1 MPTKHSPHGERVAY
15 YNGEIVPECEVKLP
29 FHDRGFKYGD
39 AVFDMTRTF
48 GHRIFRLEEHI
59 HRLYDSLRYVQIDP
73 GISAAEMIAKSE
85 KVLAANLHL
94 LGPDDDYWV
103 GQRVTRGVDVFEG
116 DAQSSL
122 NGPNLIIECTPLP
135 FQARAR
141 LFRDG
146 IDVVIPSVRRVPP
159 ESLSPR
165 VKSHNYLNLV
175 IADLEAKAQMPEA
188 WAILLDTRGF
198 FAEGMGSN
206 IFVVKNGTLFTPKP
220 QYVLGGISRQTV
232 IELAQSRNLVVREQD
247 LDLYD
252 AYTADEVF
260 LTSTSL
266 CVCGVRSIQGNT
278 IGDGSGRGRVTA
290 EIMESYVEL
299 VNHDWIAQYLK
310 RLPQQRP

>member
-1 MPTKHSPHGERVAY
+1 MNTGERVAFF
-15 YNGEIVPECEVKLP
+15 NGEILPERHVRIP

-48 GHRIFRLEEHI
+48 GHRIFRIEEHI
-59 HRLYDSLRYVQIDP
+59 GRLYDSLRYACIDP
-73 GISAAEMIAKSE
+73 PFSADEMVARSRE
-85 KVLAANLHL
+85 VLAANVHL

-103 GQRVTRGVDVFEG
+103 GQRVTRGLDACEG
-116 DAQSSL
+116 EADSA
-122 NGPNLIIECTPLP
+122 GCVIIECTPLP

-175 IADLEAKAQMPEA
+175 MADLEAKAHTSEA
-188 WAILLDTRGF
+188 WAVLLDTRGF
-198 FAEGMGSN
+198 LTEGMGSN
-206 IFVVKNGTLFTPKP
+206 IFLVRDGALLTPKP

-232 IELAQSRNLVVREQD
+232 IELAHSQGITVHEQD

-252 AYTADEVF
+252 AMTADEVF

-266 CVCGVRSIQGNT
+266 CICGVRSVQGIPT
-278 IGDGSGRGRVTA
+278 GDGSGRGSVTA
-290 EIMESYVEL
+290 ALMEAYVEL
-299 VNHDWIAQYLK
+299 VESDWIAQYLK
-310 RLPQQRP
+310 RL